1 MLSSVRS
8 RRRRAPSGSV
18 SLTHFV
24 LIRRFVNINSQTT
37 PPSSDVYAIAI
48 TRFPHPRWTTN
59 RTALLKIQQRNA
71 NRQAA
76 DEKAREAKAAR
87 AAKPWTKEELAA
99 LAKAV
104 KKYPAGGANR
114 WESIALFI
122 NNLCKQQDPR
132 GKEECIAQFN
142 KVTSS
147 PSPAAAPGGKEDD
160 AGKSAEAG
168 DEWTDAQDAALQDM
182 LRKYPASMDK
192 NERWSKIA
200 EGVEGKS
207 KKQCVGRFK
216 AIREAVKGKK

>member
-1 MLSSVRS
+1 MS
-8 RRRRAPSGSV
+8 
-18 SLTHFV
+18 
-24 LIRRFVNINSQTT
+24 T
-37 PPSSDVYAIAI
+37 PFII
-48 TRFPHPRWTTN
+48 TFSHPRWSIHLS
-59 RTALLKIQQRNA
+59 ALLKIQQRNA

-132 GKEECIAQFN
+132 SKEECIAQFN

-147 PSPAAAPGGKEDD
+147 PSPAGKEDD
-160 AGKSAEAG
+160 AGKSSEAG
-168 DEWTDAQDAALQDM
+168 DEWTEAQDAALQDM

>member
-1 MLSSVRS
+1 M
-8 RRRRAPSGSV
+8 
-18 SLTHFV
+18 
-24 LIRRFVNINSQTT
+24 
-37 PPSSDVYAIAI
+37 VYAFA
-48 TRFPHPRWTTN
+48 RFIHPQSKMERTLG
-59 RTALLKIQQRNA
+59 TALLNIQRRNA

-87 AAKPWTKEELAA
+87 ASKPWTKEELAA

-132 GKEECIAQFN
+132 GKDECIAQFN

-147 PSPAAAPGGKEDD
+147 PSPAAGAGAKEED
-160 AGKSAEAG
+160 AGKPPEGKAGAG
-168 DEWTDAQDAALQDM
+168 DDWTEAQDAALQDM

-200 EGVEGKS
+200 DGVEGKS
-207 KKQCVGRFK
+207 KKQCVVRFK
-216 AIREAVKGKK
+216 TIREAVKGKK